1 MQGMSATTISNSYPP
16 PQEISSSP
24 SITVLLTVLL
34 LVFFFFGFFTIYFC
48 KCFMENVLTSLQ
60 RTPSGHLVR
69 VPVPPKEGLDH
80 SLIQSFPTF
89 IYASVKDFRIEKYG
103 LECAICLVEFEDD
116 SMLRLLTACCHVFH
130 QECIDLWLESHKTC
144 PFCRGNLEVSP
155 SIMDKSPVLAHE
167 NDIHEINEG
176 RDSVYDHDHIRIDIE
191 DDEEEE
197 RQEGKRSDHLLN
209 LAEDIATS
217 NMENQQNN
225 GQNEDNE
232 RERFS
237 RSHSTG
243 HSIVRPRQEE
253 DRYTLRLPEHVK
265 IKLLR
270 GHNPTGSCTTFGEVS
285 RQNGSCKGG
294 FGEVSESSSRT
305 GGEISKL

>member
-1 MQGMSATTISNSYPP
+1 
-16 PQEISSSP
+16 
-24 SITVLLTVLL
+24 
-34 LVFFFFGFFTIYFC
+34 
-48 KCFMENVLTSLQ
+48 MENVLTSLQ
-60 RTPSGHLVR
+60 RTPSGHLVG

-144 PFCRGNLEVSP
+144 PFCRGNLELSP
-155 SIMDKSPVLAHE
+155 TIMDKSPVLAHE
-167 NDIHEINEG
+167 NAIHEINEG
-176 RDSVYDHDHIRIDIE
+176 HDSIYDQDEIRIDIE
-191 DDEEEE
+191 DKEGEE
-197 RQEGKRSDHLLN
+197 RQEESHSHHQQN
-209 LAEDIATS
+209 LADKAIS
-217 NMENQQNN
+217 NVKADQQID
-225 GQNEDNE
+225 GQNEENE
-232 RERFS
+232 TERFS

-253 DRYTLRLPEHVK
+253 DRYTLRLPKNVK
-265 IKLLR
+265 IRLLR
-270 GHNPTGSCTTFGEVS
+270 GHNPTGSSTTFGEFS
-285 RQNGSCKGG
+285 RQRGSSKGG
-294 FGEVSESSSRT
+294 FGEVSESSSRA